1 MIKKLY
7 NYCINH
13 NAIGDIMKKLLS
25 LFLIVLICMLGFVSC
40 DSNDSDTIKIGS
52 VHPLT
57 GSMAY
62 EGQALVNTQQ
72 IAIDKINREGGINGK
87 MLELVVADSLGT
99 VYGSSSAAQK
109 LINKN
114 VIALTGAY
122 TSSSAQIVSREA
134 EKARVPF
141 VVTVAASSSLLK
153 NGYKY
158 DRVFVYHTAALL
170 MASSVIPL
178 KLRWK
183 KHISIWTQDLWPD
196 AVWGFGFKKT
206 KIREKILNA
215 FVSAIYSC
223 CDRIMVSCRGFVPRI
238 KEICDLHAE
247 FVPQWDTMNDDIF
260 QESELPHTSKIFM
273 FAGNLGKPQ
282 NLKNVLEGFCL
293 ADIKDAQLHF
303 VGGGVMLEPL
313 KTLVNERKISNVV
326 FHGRQPRS
334 DMPNWFKKASAL
346 IISLTEEYKLT
357 LPGKFQSYIK
367 TGKPLIGILLGDAA
381 EMIEEHKLGVV
392 SNPSEI
398 ESIANAFKKMNQMIE
413 NGESLEC
420 GKRAKHLSS
429 QIFNREKLISRLSE

>member
-1 MIKKLY
+1 MSRILVVVERFFPE
-7 NYCINH
+7 
-13 NAIGDIMKKLLS
+13 D
-25 LFLIVLICMLGFVSC
+25 FLVNDFVSELI
-40 DSNDSDTIKIGS
+40 SRGND
-52 VHPLT
+52 VEVLT
-57 GSMAY
+57 QVPSY
-62 EGQALVNTQQ
+62 PF
-72 IAIDKINREGGINGK
+72 DKIYDGYENK
-87 MLELVVADSLGT
+87 SLQIT
-99 VYGSSSAAQK
+99 IEKLPVFQSSKTLDVKVHRVST
-109 LINKN
+109 IFGYN
-114 VIALTGAY
+114 
-122 TSSSAQIVSREA
+122 TSVKKKVLNYIHFGW
-134 EKARVPF
+134 K
-141 VVTVAASSSLLK
+141 TSLWALK

-183 KHISIWTQDLWPD
+183 KYISIWTQDLWPD
-196 AVWGFGFKKT
+196 AVWGFGFQKT
-206 KIREKILNA
+206 KIREAFLNT
-215 FVSAIYSC
+215 FVRLIYSC
-223 CDRIMVSCRGFVPRI
+223 CDRIMVSCRGFVSRI
-238 KEICDLHAE
+238 KEICGREAE
-247 FVPQWDTMNDDIF
+247 FVPQWDTMSDDIF
-260 QESELPHTSKIFM
+260 NDYETCLADKNNTKIFM

-282 NLKNVLEGFCL
+282 NLENVLKGFTL
-293 ADIKDAQLHF
+293 ANIPNAALHF

-313 KTLVNERKISNVV
+313 QLLVKENNIPNVV